1 MLKHATGN
9 KLYSG
14 MSYWA
19 DSALATQA
27 GIPSVLFGPAG
38 HGAHAIDEWVS
49 ESSMI
54 NCYKSLKKFI
64 SSFQK

>member
-1 MLKHATGN
+1 MLNHASGN
-9 KLYSG
+9 KFYSG
-14 MSYWA
+14 MSYLA
-19 DSALATQA
+19 DSALAAQA

-54 NCYKSLKKFI
+54 DCYKSLKNFI
-64 SSFQK
+64 SSFQQ